1 VNALLNGLPG
11 SGSGAPHARRVVITG
26 AGIVS
31 CLGNDLATVEQA
43 LRAGASGIRA
53 MPSFAEKGLRSQV
66 AGQPDI
72 DLSARIDR
80 KQLRFMGDAAAY
92 AQLAL
97 EQAIA
102 QAGLTRAEISHP
114 RTGLV
119 MGSGGGSP
127 ANQIEAVDTLRDK
140 GVRRI
145 GPYQVTRCM
154 GSTVSACLSTNFAI
168 KGLNYSITS
177 ACSTSAHC
185 VGVAAQQIAWGMQ
198 DVMFAG
204 GGEELSWGFAMLFD
218 GMGALSTKYNDRPE
232 KASRPYDADRDGF
245 VIAGGGGALVLEAL
259 EHAQARG
266 ATILAEL
273 VGFGATS
280 DGADMVAP
288 SGDGAVACMRQAIA
302 GIEGPIDYINTHGT
316 STPVG
321 DGPELGALRAV
332 FGDRVP
338 PFSST
343 KSLAG
348 HSQGATGVQE
358 AIFSLLMLRGDFI
371 AGSINVETPDPAL
384 GDLPLVTVSRA
395 APLQQVLSN
404 SFGFGGTNACL
415 VLRKW
420 QG

>member
-1 VNALLNGLPG
+1 MNGIPASLG
-11 SGSGAPHARRVVITG
+11 ARRVVITG

-31 CLGNDLATVEQA
+31 CIGNALTVVEQS
-43 LRAGASGIRA
+43 LRAGISGIRA
-53 MPSFAEKGLRSQV
+53 MPIFAEMGLRSQV
-66 AGQPDI
+66 AGQPQI
-72 DLSARIDR
+72 HLEEYIDR

-92 AQLAL
+92 AQVAL

-127 ANQIEAVDTLRDK
+127 ANQIEAADTLRSK
-140 GVRRI
+140 GVRRV

-154 GSTVSACLSTNFAI
+154 SSTVSACLSTFLGI
-168 KGLNYSITS
+168 KGISYSIAS

-185 VGVAAQQIAWGMQ
+185 IGVAAQQIAFGLQ

-204 GGEELSWGFAMLFD
+204 GGEEVSWGMASLFD
-218 GMGALSTKYNDRPE
+218 AMGAMSSKRNDQPE
-232 KASRPYDADRDGF
+232 QASRPYDADRDGF
-245 VIAGGGGALVLEAL
+245 VIAGGGGALVLESL
-259 EHAQARG
+259 EHARARG
-266 ATILAEL
+266 ARILAEI

-288 SGDGAVACMRQAIA
+288 SGDGAVACMRQAIE
-302 GIEGPIDYINTHGT
+302 GVDGPIDYINTHGT
-316 STPVG
+316 STPIG
-321 DGPELGALRAV
+321 DAPELGALRTV
-332 FGDRVP
+332 FGAQVP

-343 KSLAG
+343 KSMTG

-358 AIFSLLMLRGDFI
+358 AIYCLLMLLGGFI
-371 AGSINVETPDPAL
+371 AGSINVKTPDPAV
-384 GDLPLVTVSRA
+384 GDLPLVTTTRP
-395 APLQQVLSN
+395 APLGQVLSN

-415 VLRKW
+415 VLRRW
-420 QG
+420 EG